1 MKIKII
7 FIILWSII
15 NRYLEGGNLLERI
28 IYMQRP
34 FFENEAKEIIR
45 QSLSALSYCQT
56 NNIMHRDIKLQNIM
70 FQNRKPDS
78 GIKLIDFG
86 FASNINVKNKF
97 QSLRGTPYF
106 MPPELFLN
114 KGPHCKSDIYSL
126 GIVLYFVLRGQF
138 PFIIKNI
145 EELKAFVIKHNYEND
160 SFNELVGLSEL
171 GKLFLKRMLT
181 YDLNKRPSADELLND
196 PWLNTST
203 KIIPISDFDKSEI
216 YSNIM
221 KYKVG

>member
-1 MKIKII
+1 M
-7 FIILWSII
+7 
-15 NRYLEGGNLLERI
+15 
-28 IYMQRP
+28 
-34 FFENEAKEIIR
+34 
-45 QSLSALSYCQT
+45 
-56 NNIMHRDIKLQNIM
+56 
-70 FQNRKPDS
+70 
-78 GIKLIDFG
+78 
-86 FASNINVKNKF
+86 
-97 QSLRGTPYF
+97 
-106 MPPELFLN
+106 
-114 KGPHCKSDIYSL
+114 
-126 GIVLYFVLRGQF
+126 RGQF